1 MAQVTT
7 AAPPYDW
14 RLTIAGIDQDGTE
27 MERARLRGILGRPR
41 PDTKI
46 IRAIEARQNED
57 GGFPHQMTSGRLS
70 TIDATATTLEWLWDL
85 GLAESP
91 YVERA
96 CTYLLSTQR
105 PDGAWDEPPGLLR
118 YSPPPRL
125 LPGDPRVRCRATAL
139 VAFWLARAGYRD
151 DVTRRAVDY
160 TAARQAPDG
169 RVLGFRETT
178 WLLAAASSL
187 LDGPASAVTV
197 RALESLAAV
206 PDARWSVGALAG
218 MLDCLGVA
226 GLSRS
231 VAVIARGIDRLRVL
245 VRPDGAWLS
254 EEGEA
259 YHMDVTLAALRALVF
274 HGAVAPAD
282 PPPALMTS
290 PPADSGPAARANDAP
305 ATATSQP
312 AAGAEGMTA

>member
-41 PDTKI
+41 PDMKI

-139 VAFWLARAGYRD
+139 VAFWLVRAGYRD

-259 YHMDVTLAALRALVF
+259 YHMDVTLAALRALVV
-274 HGAVAPAD
+274 HGAVGPAD
-282 PPPALMTS
+282 P
-290 PPADSGPAARANDAP
+290 PPADSGPAARAKDAP

>member
-1 MAQVTT
+1 MMRAVSVL
-7 AAPPYDW
+7 PYDW
-14 RLTIAGIDQDGTE
+14 RLTIAAIDQNGTE

-46 IRAIEARQNED
+46 IRTIEARQNED
-57 GGFPHQMTSGRLS
+57 GGFPHQMASGRLS
-70 TIDATATTLEWLWDL
+70 TIDATTTALEWLWDL

-91 YVERA
+91 YAERA

-105 PDGAWDEPPGLLR
+105 PDGAWDEPPGVLR
-118 YSPPPRL
+118 YSPPPPRL

-139 VAFWLARAGYRD
+139 VAFWLARAGYRGD
-151 DVTRRAVDY
+151 APRRGVDY
-160 TAARQAPDG
+160 VAARQAPDG

-187 LDGPASAVTV
+187 LEGPASAAAV

-206 PDARWSVGALAG
+206 PDSRWSAGALAG
-218 MLDCLGVA
+218 LLDCLGAA

-231 VAVIARGIDRLRVL
+231 VAVIARGADRLRAL
-245 VRPDGAWLS
+245 VRPDGTWLS

-259 YHMDVTLAALRALVF
+259 YHTDVTLSALRALVL
-274 HGAVAPAD
+274 HGAVEPAD
-282 PPPALMTS
+282 LPAGTR
-290 PPADSGPAARANDAP
+290 PAVMKLER
-305 ATATSQP
+305 P
-312 AAGAEGMTA
+312 AAGAEEATA

>member
-1 MAQVTT
+1 MMHEIPVI
-7 AAPPYDW
+7 PYDW
-14 RLTIAGIDQDGTE
+14 RLTIAGIDQNGTE

-46 IRAIEARQNED
+46 VRAIEARQNED
-57 GGFPHQMTSGRLS
+57 GGFPHQMASGRLS
-70 TIDATATTLEWLWDL
+70 TIDATTTTLEWLWDL

-91 YVERA
+91 YAERA
-96 CTYLLSTQR
+96 CTYLLSAQR

-118 YSPPPRL
+118 FSPPPRL

-160 TAARQAPDG
+160 VAARQAPDG

-178 WLLAAASSL
+178 WLLAAASAL
-187 LDGPASAVTV
+187 LEGPAPAVTA

-206 PDARWSVGALAG
+206 PDDRWSAAAFAG
-218 MLDCLGVA
+218 MLDCLGAA

-231 VAVIARGIDRLRVL
+231 VALIARGVDRLRAL
-245 VRPDGAWLS
+245 VRPDGTWLS
-254 EEGEA
+254 DEGEA
-259 YHMDVTLAALRALVF
+259 YQTDVTLAALRALVF
-274 HGAVAPAD
+274 HGAVEPAD
-282 PPPALMTS
+282 P
-290 PPADSGPAARANDAP
+290 RP
-305 ATATSQP
+305 ATMTSQP
-312 AAGAEGMTA
+312 ATGAEGSTA